1 MKAGTAFSIGRFFC
15 VRQGNWSDAAGCVPM
30 AKTGNMSLDF
40 ICARI
45 FGSRDWRRRPERL

>member
-15 VRQGNWSDAAGCVPM
+15 VRQGNWSDAAGFVPM